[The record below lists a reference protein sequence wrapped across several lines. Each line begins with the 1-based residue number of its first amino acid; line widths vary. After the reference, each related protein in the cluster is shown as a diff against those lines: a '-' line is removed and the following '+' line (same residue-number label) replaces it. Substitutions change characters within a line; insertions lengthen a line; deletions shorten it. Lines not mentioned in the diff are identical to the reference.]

1 MSVSNITY
9 SNTAA
14 ATSTAQNVNTFTD
27 MQSNQF
33 MQLLLVQLKN
43 QNPLEPMKDGEILSQ
58 ITTLNSLQELQN
70 ISATLES
77 ISGKSDLSDAADL
90 IGKEIT
96 YKNQSDITMVGIVTA
111 VVQQDGQAKLQ
122 VNDTEITLDNV
133 ITVREPEEN

>member
-27 MQSNQF
+27 MQSNEF
-33 MQLLLVQLKN
+33 MQLLLVQLRN
-43 QNPLEPMKDGEILSQ
+43 QNPLEPMKNGEILSQ

-70 ISATLES
+70 ISATLKS
-77 ISGKSDLSDAADL
+77 ISGKSGLSDAADL

-96 YKNQSDITMVGIVTA
+96 FKNGSDITTVGIVTG
-111 VVQQDGQAKLQ
+111 VVQENGQVKLQ
-122 VNDTEITLDNV
+122 VNDQEISLDDV
-133 ITVREPEEN
+133 IAVKEPEED

>member
-14 ATSTAQNVNTFTD
+14 ATSTAPNVNAFTD

-58 ITTLNSLQELQN
+58 VTTLNSLQELQN
-70 ISATLES
+70 ISATLKS
-77 ISGKSDLSDAADL
+77 ISGNSSLSDSANL

-96 YKNQSDITMVGIVTA
+96 YKNQGDITMVGIVTG
-111 VVQQDGQAKLQ
+111 VVQQDGHTKLQ
-122 VNDTEITLDNV
+122 VNDVEISLDKV
-133 ITVREPEEN
+133 ITVREPEES